1 VAPMQSQSYVWI
13 DDHSGVG
20 IRDLAGD
27 AFEFLRKSSSLIQ
40 EHYPERSV
48 VIMIVNAPSWFSFLW
63 KSAYP

>member
-1 VAPMQSQSYVWI
+1 M
-13 DDHSGVG
+13 G

-48 VIMIVNAPSWFSFLW
+48 VIMIVNAPSWSVRVWCLHTIQGGPTE
-63 KSAYP
+63 SDDGANLP